1 MLENI
6 LTDLYQTLISLVR
19 ELFNSLFGQWNWLVL
34 FGWLPSDFLTVASW
48 FIIFLFGLMLF
59 KVIKTLLPI

>member
-1 MLENI
+1 MLENA
-6 LTDLYQTLISLVR
+6 LTALYEKLIGLVR
-19 ELFNSLFGQWNWLVL
+19 EVFNQLFGSWNWQIL
-34 FGWLPSDFLTVASW
+34 FDWLPSDFLTVASW

>member
-19 ELFNSLFGQWNWLVL
+19 EIFNTLFGEWNWQVLFN
-34 FGWLPSDFLTVASW
+34 WLPPDFLTVASW

>member
-6 LTDLYQTLISLVR
+6 LTDLYLTLISLVR
-19 ELFNSLFGQWNWLVL
+19 EIFNTLFGQWNWQVL
-34 FGWLPSDFLTVASW
+34 FNWLPSDFLTVASW

-59 KVIKTLLPI
+59 KVIKTLLPL

>member
-19 ELFNSLFGQWNWLVL
+19 EIFNELFGNWNWQVLFN
-34 FGWLPSDFLTVASW
+34 WLPSDFLTVASW

-59 KVIKTLLPI
+59 KVIKTLLPL